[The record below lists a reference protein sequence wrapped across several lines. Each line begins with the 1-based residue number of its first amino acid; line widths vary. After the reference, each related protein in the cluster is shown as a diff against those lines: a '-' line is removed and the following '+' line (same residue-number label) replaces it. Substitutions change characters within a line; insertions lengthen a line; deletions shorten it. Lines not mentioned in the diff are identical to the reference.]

1 MIGPDMRSIALPVLA
16 ALLLLSPSPSLAQER
31 TSLEVARDHMEQGQ
45 TFYLQGRFE
54 EAATEFEAAYAAEAF
69 SAFLFNAGVSYENA
83 GQLSRGIEFF
93 GRYLEHD
100 PSASDRAEVEA
111 RMERLRSEIAARAAA
126 AVVEPPPPDGTEP
139 TEPATPEATPAPEP
153 PPEALPEDFK
163 SLVSIRTTPDG
174 ATVRITSTAGE
185 VVSDGPSPLS
195 QTLSAGTY
203 HIVIQHPDFNRAEA
217 DIEVDPGK
225 VYLIVMNLSQGE
237 FLGYLHVISDP
248 PGAQVF
254 IDDHD
259 AGSRG
264 ESPFEGTARVGT
276 HHVWIER
283 PGFATLERD
292 VDVTLGADTELR
304 ETLERTSVGRIR
316 VIGNIRGAQ
325 IYIDGIAAGAIPWEG
340 EVPAGARH
348 VRVES
353 DGMKAWEQDV
363 DVARGQLS
371 PIRVRLRPAPGR
383 GGAWVSGAFTVLSL
397 AGGVTLSVLASDFGA
412 QVERER
418 DQGTL
423 ASDDP
428 RIEQGFALSI
438 AQYGA
443 YGLGAILL
451 GVTIYYAV
459 VDDLPPSE
467 ATVLEPRD
475 WAILP
480 MFDPTTGLAGVAI
493 GGRL

>member
-1 MIGPDMRSIALPVLA
+1 MRSIHAPLLA
-16 ALLLLSPSPSLAQER
+16 ALLLLSSPVLAQER

-83 GQLSRGIEFF
+83 GQLARGLEFF
-93 GRYLEHD
+93 GRYLERD

-111 RMERLRSEIAARAAA
+111 RMERLRAEIQRRVATAIAEPPPDTTTPPDGAEA
-126 AVVEPPPPDGTEP
+126 PVPEVTPAPAPPPPD
-139 TEPATPEATPAPEP
+139 
-153 PPEALPEDFK
+153 ALPEDFK
-163 SLVSIRTTPDG
+163 SLVSIRTTPEG
-174 ATVRITSTAGE
+174 ATVRITSAGGE

-203 HIVIQHPDFNRAEA
+203 HVSIDHPDFNRAEA
-217 DIEVDPGK
+217 DIEVEPGK

-237 FLGYLHVISDP
+237 FLGYLHVVSDP

-254 IDDHD
+254 IDDHE
-259 AGSRG
+259 AGARG
-264 ESPFEGTARVGT
+264 ESPWEGSARIGT

-283 PGFATLERD
+283 AGYDPIERD
-292 VDVTLGADTELR
+292 VEVTLGADTELR
-304 ETLERTSVGRIR
+304 ETLERARVGRIR

-325 IYIDGIAAGAIPWEG
+325 IFVDGAPAGAIPWEG
-340 EVPAGARH
+340 EVASGVRH

-353 DGMKAWEQDV
+353 SGMKAWEEDV
-363 DVARGQLS
+363 EVARGQLS

-383 GGAWVSGAFTVLSL
+383 GGAYVAGAFTVLAL
-397 AGGVTLSVLASDFGA
+397 AGGVTLSVLATDFG
-412 QVERER
+412 QQIEHER

-428 RIEQGFALSI
+428 RIDQGFAMSI
-438 AQYGA
+438 AQYGG

-480 MFDPTTGLAGVAI
+480 MFDPNTGLAGVAI